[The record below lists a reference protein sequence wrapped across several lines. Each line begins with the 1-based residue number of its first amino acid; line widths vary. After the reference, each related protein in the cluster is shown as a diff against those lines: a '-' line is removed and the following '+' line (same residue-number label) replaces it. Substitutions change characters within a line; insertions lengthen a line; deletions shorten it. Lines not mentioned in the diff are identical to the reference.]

1 VDLGPI
7 SLETSAGIV
16 ARFRRIAQKV
26 WHVDIRLSPSFDAL
40 TDDVLA
46 GRNRGNGEEADP
58 NAKNDF
64 EHDNACV
71 VGDQFCSADNA
82 NVCDS
87 ARCGGQEE
95 SILPCTDS
103 SPKSIASQ

>member
-1 VDLGPI
+1 VDLSPI
-7 SLETSAGIV
+7 SLETAAGIV

-26 WHVDIRLSPSFDAL
+26 WDVEMRLSPTLDAL
-40 TDDVLA
+40 PDDVLA
-46 GRNRGNGEEADP
+46 GRNRDNGEEADP
-58 NAKNDF
+58 NAKNDL

-87 ARCGGQEE
+87 A
-95 SILPCTDS
+95 
-103 SPKSIASQ
+103 